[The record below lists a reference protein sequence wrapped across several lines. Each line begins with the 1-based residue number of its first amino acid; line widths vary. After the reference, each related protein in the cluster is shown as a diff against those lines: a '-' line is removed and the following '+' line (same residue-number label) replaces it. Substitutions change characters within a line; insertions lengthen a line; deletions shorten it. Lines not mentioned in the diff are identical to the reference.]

1 MVKELVQRV
10 FSARNCT
17 HLQHWNTSSYAE
29 HMALGDF
36 YDEVIDLID
45 SFVEAYQGSNS
56 KIGKVEMKDTANKNI
71 VSCLEDDA
79 VWIAVNR
86 EKISGGVAALENIL
100 DEITDLYLKT
110 IYKLKFLK

>member
-36 YDEVIDLID
+36 YDDVIDLID
-45 SFVEAYQGSNS
+45 SFVEAYQG
-56 KIGKVEMKDTANKNI
+56 KIGRAHV
-71 VSCLEDDA
+71 
-79 VWIAVNR
+79 
-86 EKISGGVAALENIL
+86 
-100 DEITDLYLKT
+100 
-110 IYKLKFLK
+110 